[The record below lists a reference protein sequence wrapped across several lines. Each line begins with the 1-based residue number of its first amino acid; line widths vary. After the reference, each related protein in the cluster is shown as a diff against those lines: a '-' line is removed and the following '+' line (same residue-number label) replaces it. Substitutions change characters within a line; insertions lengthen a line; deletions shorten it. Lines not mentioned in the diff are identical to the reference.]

1 MWLNEESLFNKKRN
15 YSSLA
20 EVPNEELT
28 TKSAFE
34 TLELTTQRDY
44 TNCCYYYFFNFL
56 NIPSI
61 SVYHLDFTFWTLIIL
76 PFKFNI
82 SGYYLWWAVTC
93 TQFWRKI
100 YNVSLGCYSHFV
112 AVSLNGAQ
120 LRTTVVHRQGLLS
133 ADFYL
138 GILAESSLLIAD
150 VSLLLCEIV
159 KW

>member
-76 PFKFNI
+76 PFRFNI
-82 SGYYLWWAVTC
+82 IFLVIICDELLHARSSDAKST
-93 TQFWRKI
+93 T
-100 YNVSLGCYSHFV
+100 SHLV
-112 AVSLNGAQ
+112 AIP
-120 LRTTVVHRQGLLS
+120 T
-133 ADFYL
+133 
-138 GILAESSLLIAD
+138 SSLCRWTEHSWGRLLFTDKAFS
-150 VSLLLCEIV
+150 VRTSTWVFLQRALYSLLMCP
-159 KW
+159 